1 MFSSSSFSTTIKV
14 MEIQF
19 HFYTEHTQKT
29 GHKKLWSQLLKNLF
43 ECHTLFRENF
53 NVCSNAFVS
62 GFDLNW
68 ARTRQTRKFCNHKKF
83 NVYTYRQAHT
93 HAQAHSHTYTVKSG
107 RRIRVEKNRF
117 YLFGQITK
125 YDWSFSTRP
134 ETRTNLMWHVVHLF
148 SLYGILPFHICW

>member
-1 MFSSSSFSTTIKV
+1 

-83 NVYTYRQAHT
+83 NVYTYRHT
-93 HAQAHSHTYTVKSG
+93 LKLTH
-107 RRIRVEKNRF
+107 
-117 YLFGQITK
+117 
-125 YDWSFSTRP
+125 
-134 ETRTNLMWHVVHLF
+134 TRTQWNQAKGFELRKIDFIYLGRLRNAIGHFPQGQKLERIWCDTSCIYFRCMEFFRSIFVDNVINNPQWGL
-148 SLYGILPFHICW
+148 